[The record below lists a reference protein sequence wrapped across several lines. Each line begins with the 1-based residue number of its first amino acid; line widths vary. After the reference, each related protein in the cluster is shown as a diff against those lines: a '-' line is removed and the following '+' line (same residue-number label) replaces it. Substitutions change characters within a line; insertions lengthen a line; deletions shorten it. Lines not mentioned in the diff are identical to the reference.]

1 MARDLGEA
9 WSLNS
14 LLCGLAPRDQGSQDL
29 DFDADMVPLPSHIS
43 RLQHST
49 PACLLVLSVFQGL
62 ALPLS
67 LNFPSFATLLSFL
80 FCYLI
85 FLFSVSLLPFSFPV
99 SVPGISE
106 GSELVQLVFIPFVF
120 HISGITLLQCLMSSV
135 LNTLFHI
142 FLLSCFFS
150 FFSLFLYF
158 LTSFFPF
165 FLSFFFF
172 PLYSFLLSFFVVIL
186 DAHIS
191 LMPFILTQPEAEIS
205 VLLSWLKDN
214 YLIYNYFNIDCFSKF
229 SYS

>member
-1 MARDLGEA
+1 MAPPQTSGAFYLLQLSFMTPSFEV
-9 WSLNS
+9 S
-14 LLCGLAPRDQGSQDL
+14 LLWS
-29 DFDADMVPLPSHIS
+29 SW
-43 RLQHST
+43 
-49 PACLLVLSVFQGL
+49 
-62 ALPLS
+62 PLS
-67 LNFPSFATLLSFL
+67 SISSIQGGLYT
-80 FCYLI
+80 
-85 FLFSVSLLPFSFPV
+85 LLPFSFPV

-106 GSELVQLVFIPFVF
+106 CSELGQLVFIPFVF

-142 FLLSCFFS
+142 FLLSCFF
-150 FFSLFLYF
+150 FPIFLFSY
-158 LTSFFPF
+158 FFPF